1 MANDTR
7 IAIKFT
13 TPKGVADYP
22 KLNRP
27 DTKFQKEGEYSVKL
41 YMDPT
46 KGPVKCEI
54 QENGKP
60 VKKMLSIEDF
70 EKVLDTAFDEAVKNG
85 RKATRAAGAK
95 TKIEP
100 GTKPY
105 GWNDNFDDDGK
116 LLERTEKDG
125 PRLFYINAKMK
136 AAGISQKTNEPYE
149 QKPTIFDCAKPPKD
163 ITNVCPNIGSGSILI
178 VGAQAVEF
186 LHGKMAGLTIRLQAV
201 QVVEIKA
208 GSRDADSFG
217 FDGEEGGFV
226 DDGTAKPAEKAP
238 AKKPVE
244 MDDED
249 SDGDEPS
256 DDDSEDD
263 DDSGDSDE

>member
-27 DTKFQKEGEYSVKL
+27 DTKFNKEGDYSVKL
-41 YMDPT
+41 FINPT
-46 KGPVKCEI
+46 TGPVKCEL
-54 QENGKP
+54 QEDGKP
-60 VKKMLSIEDF
+60 VKKLLSVEDF
-70 EKVLDTAFDEAVKNG
+70 EKVLDTAFDEAVKNA
-85 RKATRAAGAK
+85 RKATRAAGSK
-95 TKIEP
+95 TKIEA

-125 PRLFYINAKMK
+125 PRLFYVNAKMK
-136 AAGISQKTNEPYE
+136 ASGISQKTNEPYE

-163 ITNVCPNIGSGSILI
+163 ITATCPNIGSGSILI

-201 QVVEIKA
+201 QVVEIKVGA
-208 GSRDADSFG
+208 RDASSFG

-226 DDGTAKPAEKAP
+226 DDGTAKPADKPA
-238 AKKPVE
+238 AKKQVE
-244 MDDED
+244 MDDE
-249 SDGDEPS
+249 SDDDDAPS
-256 DDDSEDD
+256 DDDDSDD
-263 DDSGDSDE
+263 DDSDSGDE